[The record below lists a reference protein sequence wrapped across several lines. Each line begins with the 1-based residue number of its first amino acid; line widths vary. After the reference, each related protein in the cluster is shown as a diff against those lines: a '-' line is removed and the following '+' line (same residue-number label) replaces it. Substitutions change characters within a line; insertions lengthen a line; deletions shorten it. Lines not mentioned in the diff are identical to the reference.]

1 MRIDSGID
9 VKLHKVCSCLFI
21 GLFSYVFIKSQ
32 KLQCFLG
39 VMMDYVLY
47 CIFCIILYY
56 IALYCIILY
65 YYVGFYGLLMTSY
78 AIPLQDAARLD
89 SVICAN
95 RSEQGNAAS
104 LDAEPGDLAVIPCED
119 TTAKLSN
126 LSNPRGR
133 PKKQDDICTLR
144 MWLDSERPGMYRKLP
159 HLEHVYECVKCG
171 RQVNTYFGSA
181 CARKWL
187 AQFQT

>member
-78 AIPLQDAARLD
+78 AIPLQDAARLE

-95 RSEQGNAAS
+95 RSEQRNAAS

-119 TTAKLSN
+119 TTAKLSICQIPVVAQRSKMTYVHSGCGLI
-126 LSNPRGR
+126 LSGLGCTGSFLILSMSMNASSVAGR
-133 PKKQDDICTLR
+133 
-144 MWLDSERPGMYRKLP
+144 
-159 HLEHVYECVKCG
+159 
-171 RQVNTYFGSA
+171 
-181 CARKWL
+181 
-187 AQFQT
+187 